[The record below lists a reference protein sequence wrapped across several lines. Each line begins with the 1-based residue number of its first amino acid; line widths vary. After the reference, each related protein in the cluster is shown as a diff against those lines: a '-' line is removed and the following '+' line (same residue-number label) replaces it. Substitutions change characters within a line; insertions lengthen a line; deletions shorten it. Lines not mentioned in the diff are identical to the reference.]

1 MEIFA
6 EVLTA
11 FGLFVLGIG
20 LSFFFSGTETAF
32 YRVSTVRLTIEA
44 NAGDRIAQRLL
55 RLTLRPGQ
63 FVATTLVG
71 NNVANYLVSLGTGV
85 ATAVLVHSGGFAEVV
100 GTWAVTPVVFVFGE
114 LLPKNICYLTP
125 SWLLRRGAGL
135 FRLFY
140 WLFLPLA
147 MPLALVSHLL
157 ERLAGTATGSTDF
170 VFGRSRLTQVFSQGR
185 QAGLLT
191 DAQGRFLTGLLSTSS
206 RAVAD
211 SMTPTDRVYGIGVNA
226 DREQVLDHARRFAL
240 TDVVLGNPDE
250 VGTWSHYVQVADLSL
265 SGRPVSAHLK
275 PLPRFDARQAKLEVL
290 LSLRTAGDTL
300 GAVIRD
306 GRVIG
311 IVNERGLVESFF
323 RAGRPLGV
331 APATI

>member
-1 MEIFA
+1 M
-6 EVLTA
+6 EVLLETLA
-11 FGLFVLGIG
+11 ALGLFALGLG

-71 NNVANYLVSLGTGV
+71 NNVANYLVSLGTGL
-85 ATAVLVHSGGFAEVV
+85 ATAIFVQSEGFAEVLS
-100 GTWAVTPVVFVFGE
+100 TWAVTPVVFVCGE

-135 FRLFY
+135 FRVFY
-140 WLFLPLA
+140 WLFLPVAL
-147 MPLALVSHLL
+147 PLALISHLL
-157 ERLAGTATGSTDF
+157 EKIAGTATGASDF

-191 DAQGRFLTGLLSTSS
+191 DAQGRFLTGLLSTSAH
-206 RAVAD
+206 AVAE
-211 SMTPTDRVYGIGVNA
+211 SMTPA
-226 DREQVLDHARRFAL
+226 DRAFGLSLDAGRETVLDHARRYAL
-240 TDVVLGNPDE
+240 TDIVLGPRDQP
-250 VGTWSHYVQVADLSL
+250 GAWTHYVQVAELAL
-265 SGRPVSAHLK
+265 SGRPIAAHLK

-290 LSLRTAGDTL
+290 LALRTAGDTL
-300 GAVIRD
+300 GAVTRD
-306 GRVIG
+306 GVVIG
-311 IVNERGLVESFF
+311 IVNERGLVESLF
-323 RAGRPLGV
+323 RAGRPLAV
-331 APATI
+331 APTAI